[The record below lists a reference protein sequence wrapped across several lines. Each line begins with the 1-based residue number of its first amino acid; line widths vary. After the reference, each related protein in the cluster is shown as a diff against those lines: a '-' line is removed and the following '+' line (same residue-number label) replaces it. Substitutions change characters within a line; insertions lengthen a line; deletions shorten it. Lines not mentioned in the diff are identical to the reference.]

1 MEKFGNIGI
10 YENLFP
16 IFIKMNCY
24 SLALLHASCCKKE
37 TFLVIFKQFMYY
49 ARPCLLFSWHFLR
62 KVQSLYRLP
71 SNSHKNQVSKCSN
84 GGWIEL
90 NRSFSIYKHWI
101 RH

>member
-24 SLALLHASCCKKE
+24 SLALLDASRCKKE

-49 ARPCLLFSWHFLR
+49 ARPLSSLFMALSTKSTVFIVFRPTHIKTRSANVLM
-62 KVQSLYRLP
+62 V
-71 SNSHKNQVSKCSN
+71 
-84 GGWIEL
+84 GG
-90 NRSFSIYKHWI
+90 SS
-101 RH
+101 